1 MKFHKL
7 ALVFATALCVPF
19 ASAAQ
24 DFPSKP
30 IRLVVPYS
38 AGGGTDATARL
49 LALKLAD
56 GLGRPV
62 IVDNK
67 PGGGGTIGA
76 DIVAKAAPDGYTV
89 LFDAAPFAVN
99 PALRKTPYEARKD
112 FIPVSLVM
120 TGPNILLVP
129 KDAPYNDV
137 KGFLAWGKANPGKL
151 TFASAGTGTGQH
163 LAGELFNVRTSV
175 NLLHVPYKGGG
186 PAIIDLL
193 AGQVSSYFAN
203 AASAMPYIKSGQ
215 LKPLGVTTR
224 TRSAILPSL
233 PTLEEQGIRDY
244 DVQEWAGV
252 FVPAGTSP
260 AVVARLA
267 KEIAGAVRDPS
278 FRERLESL
286 GVAPAG
292 TSPEEFKRFVD
303 AELTRWAHII
313 TTNNIKAE

>member
-1 MKFHKL
+1 MKFYKL
-7 ALVFATALCVPF
+7 VLAFAGALCAPVV
-19 ASAAQ
+19 SVAQ
-24 DFPSKP
+24 DFPAKP
-30 IRLVVPYS
+30 IRMVVPYS

-49 LALKLAD
+49 VALKLAERV
-56 GLGRPV
+56 GKPV
-62 IVDNK
+62 VVDNK

-76 DIVAKAAPDGYTV
+76 DIVAKATPDGYTV

-99 PALRKTPYEARKD
+99 PALRKTPYDPRKD

-137 KGFLAWGKANPGKL
+137 KGFLAWAKANPGKL

-163 LAGELFNVRTSV
+163 LAGELFNVRTSA

-186 PAIIDLL
+186 PAIVDLL

-224 TRSAILPSL
+224 TRSAFLPNL
-233 PTLEEQGIRDY
+233 PTLEEQGVRDY

-252 FVPAGTSP
+252 FAPAGTPP
-260 AVVARLA
+260 AIVSRLA
-267 KEIAGAVRDPS
+267 NEIAAVVRDPS
-278 FRERLESL
+278 FRDRLDSL
-286 GVAPAG
+286 GVTPAG
-292 TSPEEFKRFVD
+292 SSPEEFRRFTD
-303 AELTRWAHII
+303 AELTRWAQII
-313 TTNNIKAE
+313 TTNNIKAD